1 MAETPAIV
9 VDDVA
14 KHFRLY
20 KERAGSVKEIFTKRR
35 GKRYE
40 EFWAVKGVSLEVP
53 HGAMYGLVGHNGS
66 GKSTLLKMM
75 AGILKPSSG
84 EIRTDGRISALLELG
99 AGFHPELSGR
109 ENIYLNA
116 AILGLHR
123 REVDEI
129 FDDIVAFSGL
139 EGFIDSPVKHYSS
152 GMFVRLGF
160 SVAVHVNPR
169 ILIIDEVIA
178 VGDEE
183 FQRRCFDHL
192 YKLRSD
198 GVTIVMVTHSL
209 PLVQA
214 MCDQA
219 VWLDHGNIMA
229 TGTGS
234 EVVQEYLSQVNEAEA
249 DRFAHDERVRM
260 ADEAAE
266 AEKHRVG
273 TTPAER
279 PLLIESAE
287 ILDRSGAPVSLVTP
301 LQPITVRVHYTC
313 RRAIERPLFSFS
325 VHNEHGVYVS
335 NPGMR
340 PGRVPG
346 LLEVGS
352 GHIDYQVDRF
362 PLGEGEYRFGFAVH
376 DAHAT
381 TAIDKRDDL
390 VTLRVRQGDEY
401 VAGLVDLT
409 GTWGTFS
416 SRQEDVP

>member
-1 MAETPAIV
+1 MT
-9 VDDVA
+9 
-14 KHFRLY
+14 
-20 KERAGSVKEIFTKRR
+20 
-35 GKRYE
+35 
-40 EFWAVKGVSLEVP
+40 
-53 HGAMYGLVGHNGS
+53 
-66 GKSTLLKMM
+66 
-75 AGILKPSSG
+75 
-84 EIRTDGRISALLELG
+84 
-99 AGFHPELSGR
+99 
-109 ENIYLNA
+109 
-116 AILGLHR
+116 
-123 REVDEI
+123 
-129 FDDIVAFSGL
+129 FSGL

-192 YKLRSD
+192 YKLRSN

-249 DRFAHDERVRM
+249 DRFAEDERVRM
-260 ADEAAE
+260 AEESAE
-266 AEKHRVG
+266 TEKHRVSS
-273 TTPAER
+273 TPAER
-279 PLLIESAE
+279 PVLIVSAE
-287 ILDRSGAPVSLVTP
+287 ILDVTGAPVSLVTP
-301 LQPITVRVHYTC
+301 LQPLTVRVHYTC
-313 RRAIERPLFSFS
+313 RRELERPLFSFA

-340 PGRVPG
+340 PGPVPG
-346 LLEVGS
+346 LLDVGD
-352 GHIDYQVDRF
+352 GHVDYVVERF
-362 PLGEGEYRFGFAVH
+362 PLGEGEYRFSFAVH

-401 VAGLVDLT
+401 VAGIVDLT

-416 SRQEDVP
+416 SAQEDVP